1 MAGHKRILQNG
12 ATSTI
17 KKRQRRSPYI
27 QDSQAPT
34 TPPPHRRAS
43 RIDGRSRLLPLTT
56 GPARRLC
63 FDSELSTDHISH
75 NSSPHISDAS
85 QPPSTPPQTENL
97 PSTSQNASTSQ
108 LKIPAA
114 SSSLSTTI
122 INLGFPTCVCNFC
135 GACFWFEERLNRH
148 HKTQSPKFSQ
158 CCMKG
163 KVWVPLLQQ
172 TLEFLDQLLDVSGG
186 PLSVHF
192 RNNIRSYNG
201 SLSFTSFGAQ
211 LDPRLANSRGPYSFV
226 MHGENYHLMG
236 SLLPPEG
243 QPPKFLQLYVVDPE
257 VEIQNRLSNFSS
269 SDSTL
274 KPEITELQS
283 PDSANLRLRIVGATG
298 SNNGDYS
305 IPTVTEI
312 AALIPGDFSADKNDR
327 DIIINHRAEGLRR
340 ITSLNPKF
348 EALHFIILFSYG
360 EDGFH
365 TKIRYR
371 GDNTS
376 TDATKKYVTQREYY
390 AFRLQHRKNEGTT
403 LLRGGKALQHYIV
416 DAFSTIDQNRLI
428 YLRNHQ
434 KELRSEFYQGL
445 ADAFHRGEISAD
457 NLGNIIL
464 PATYTGSPRYMKQLF
479 LDSTSI
485 CQYFGNPHLF
495 ITFTCN
501 SQWPEIVEA
510 FSDTIGPHSE
520 CKPHIVARV
529 FEMKLRLMKDQLD
542 RNHFFGQT
550 IAGLHTIEFQKR
562 GLPHVHILSW
572 LDPINMITEVDHIDS
587 IISAELPDPEIDPL
601 GYETV
606 TKFMLHGPCGAA
618 NLNSPCMKNGVRS
631 KGFPKAFCSTTTTDQ
646 FGYVVYRRRDLGIT
660 ATKGGTVLD
669 NRYVVPFNRKLLVL
683 FQAHINVELCHQG
696 RVIKYLFKYLTK
708 GPDRSVAVAE
718 SSTNQGTAQVV
729 PQPLDEIQQYLDCR
743 SLSSYEAAWRIY
755 EFSLHDRNP
764 PVQRLCV
771 HLPGQNR
778 VPYRSH
784 QKLRNIM
791 ARPNVGETTL
801 TRWFKLNERDP
812 KARELTYDE
821 IPNKYVWKEDSKDWF
836 PRKKGFAIG
845 RIAYIHPG
853 ANDTFYLRQLLTKVR
868 GALSFVHLRTV
879 NGTVCHSF
887 KVACQKLGLLAND
900 DEWLLVMNEVGQWGM
915 CSLLRTL
922 FVSMLMFC
930 ELANPIDLFNKTWE
944 LMAEDIS
951 YKYRREN
958 RVYAAVSDS
967 EIVKNRLLQQLDHL
981 LAAYTSS
988 LAHFGLPTPT
998 LDHSLSSTDHL
1009 LSAQLNY
1016 DAQAAY
1022 LTNRA
1027 IVAPSNEDVS
1037 KLNAYVLAQVP
1048 GPTKN
1053 YYSADTLSSDSKRMH
1068 ELETLY
1074 PTEFL
1079 NSLSFNGVPEHVVT
1093 LKVFTPIMLLHNLN
1107 PSIGLCN
1114 GTRIMTTFLGDY
1126 VIKGVIIGGSFEG
1139 STVAI
1144 PRVVLNINDS
1154 RWPFIL
1160 KRRQFPVRLCY
1171 GMTINKSQ
1179 RQTLERVGIYLPKP
1193 VFSHGQLYVAISR
1206 VKSASGLRILLL
1218 NDPSIPHGYTRNIV
1232 YMETFNGIEASFTE
1246 PST

>member
-1 MAGHKRILQNG
+1 
-12 ATSTI
+12 
-17 KKRQRRSPYI
+17 
-27 QDSQAPT
+27 
-34 TPPPHRRAS
+34 
-43 RIDGRSRLLPLTT
+43 
-56 GPARRLC
+56 
-63 FDSELSTDHISH
+63 
-75 NSSPHISDAS
+75 
-85 QPPSTPPQTENL
+85 
-97 PSTSQNASTSQ
+97 
-108 LKIPAA
+108 
-114 SSSLSTTI
+114 
-122 INLGFPTCVCNFC
+122 
-135 GACFWFEERLNRH
+135 
-148 HKTQSPKFSQ
+148 
-158 CCMKG
+158 
-163 KVWVPLLQQ
+163 
-172 TLEFLDQLLDVSGG
+172 
-186 PLSVHF
+186 
-192 RNNIRSYNG
+192 
-201 SLSFTSFGAQ
+201 
-211 LDPRLANSRGPYSFV
+211 
-226 MHGENYHLMG
+226 
-236 SLLPPEG
+236 
-243 QPPKFLQLYVVDPE
+243 
-257 VEIQNRLSNFSS
+257 
-269 SDSTL
+269 
-274 KPEITELQS
+274 
-283 PDSANLRLRIVGATG
+283 
-298 SNNGDYS
+298 
-305 IPTVTEI
+305 
-312 AALIPGDFSADKNDR
+312 
-327 DIIINHRAEGLRR
+327 
-340 ITSLNPKF
+340 
-348 EALHFIILFSYG
+348 
-360 EDGFH
+360 
-365 TKIRYR
+365 
-371 GDNTS
+371 
-376 TDATKKYVTQREYY
+376 
-390 AFRLQHRKNEGTT
+390 
-403 LLRGGKALQHYIV
+403 
-416 DAFSTIDQNRLI
+416 
-428 YLRNHQ
+428 
-434 KELRSEFYQGL
+434 
-445 ADAFHRGEISAD
+445 
-457 NLGNIIL
+457 
-464 PATYTGSPRYMKQLF
+464 
-479 LDSTSI
+479 
-485 CQYFGNPHLF
+485 
-495 ITFTCN
+495 
-501 SQWPEIVEA
+501 
-510 FSDTIGPHSE
+510 
-520 CKPHIVARV
+520 
-529 FEMKLRLMKDQLD
+529 
-542 RNHFFGQT
+542 
-550 IAGLHTIEFQKR
+550 
-562 GLPHVHILSW
+562 
-572 LDPINMITEVDHIDS
+572 
-587 IISAELPDPEIDPL
+587 
-601 GYETV
+601 
-606 TKFMLHGPCGAA
+606 
-618 NLNSPCMKNGVRS
+618 
-631 KGFPKAFCSTTTTDQ
+631 
-646 FGYVVYRRRDLGIT
+646 
-660 ATKGGTVLD
+660 KGGTVLD
-669 NRYVVPFNRKLLVL
+669 NRYVVPFNRNLLVL

-718 SSTNQGTAQVV
+718 SSTNQ
-729 PQPLDEIQQYLDCR
+729 EIQQYLDCR

-755 EFSLHDRNP
+755 EFSIHDRNP

-771 HLPGQNR
+771 HLPCQNR

-853 ANDTFYLRQLLTKVR
+853 ANDTF
-868 GALSFVHLRTV
+868 VHLRTV
-879 NGTVCHSF
+879 NGTVCRSF

-944 LMAEDIS
+944 LIAEDIS

-958 RVYAAVSDS
+958 RVYAVVADS

-1016 DAQAAY
+1016 DAQVEYDAADSM
-1022 LTNRA
+1022 LRKLNFRQAEAFKA
-1027 IVAPSNEDVS
+1027 IIQSVAHSEGNLFFLYGHGGTGKTFLQHHIVLVVASSGIAATLLPDAITSHSRFKIPLEIDQTSTCMVKKGTALADLLSQASLIIWDEAPMVHRMSFEAVDRTLCDIMDIPLSGIGYKPFGGKTIILGGDFRQTLPVIPDAAPTNEDVS

-1079 NSLSFNGVPEHVVT
+1079 NSFSFNGVPEHVVT
-1093 LKVFTPIMLLHNLN
+1093 LKLFTPIMLLRNLN

-1160 KRRQFPVRLCY
+1160 KRRQFPIRLCY

-1179 RQTLERVGIYLPKP
+1179 GQTLERVGIYLPKP

-1232 YMETFNGIEASFTE
+1232 YTETFNGIEASFTE

>member
-1 MAGHKRILQNG
+1 
-12 ATSTI
+12 
-17 KKRQRRSPYI
+17 
-27 QDSQAPT
+27 
-34 TPPPHRRAS
+34 
-43 RIDGRSRLLPLTT
+43 
-56 GPARRLC
+56 
-63 FDSELSTDHISH
+63 
-75 NSSPHISDAS
+75 
-85 QPPSTPPQTENL
+85 
-97 PSTSQNASTSQ
+97 
-108 LKIPAA
+108 
-114 SSSLSTTI
+114 
-122 INLGFPTCVCNFC
+122 
-135 GACFWFEERLNRH
+135 
-148 HKTQSPKFSQ
+148 
-158 CCMKG
+158 
-163 KVWVPLLQQ
+163 
-172 TLEFLDQLLDVSGG
+172 
-186 PLSVHF
+186 
-192 RNNIRSYNG
+192 
-201 SLSFTSFGAQ
+201 
-211 LDPRLANSRGPYSFV
+211 
-226 MHGENYHLMG
+226 
-236 SLLPPEG
+236 
-243 QPPKFLQLYVVDPE
+243 
-257 VEIQNRLSNFSS
+257 
-269 SDSTL
+269 
-274 KPEITELQS
+274 
-283 PDSANLRLRIVGATG
+283 
-298 SNNGDYS
+298 
-305 IPTVTEI
+305 TEI

-327 DIIINHRAEGLRR
+327 DIIINHKAEGLRR

-348 EALHFIILFSYG
+348 EALHFPILFPYG

-376 TDATKKYVTQREYY
+376 TDATK
-390 AFRLQHRKNEGTT
+390 N
-403 LLRGGKALQHYIV
+403 RGDIC
-416 DAFSTIDQNRLI
+416 
-428 YLRNHQ
+428 
-434 KELRSEFYQGL
+434 
-445 ADAFHRGEISAD
+445 AD

-464 PATYTGSPRYMKQLF
+464 PTTYTGSPRYMRQLF

-550 IAGLHTIEFQKR
+550 IAG
-562 GLPHVHILSW
+562 
-572 LDPINMITEVDHIDS
+572 
-587 IISAELPDPEIDPL
+587 
-601 GYETV
+601 
-606 TKFMLHGPCGAA
+606 
-618 NLNSPCMKNGVRS
+618 
-631 KGFPKAFCSTTTTDQ
+631 
-646 FGYVVYRRRDLGIT
+646 
-660 ATKGGTVLD
+660 
-669 NRYVVPFNRKLLVL
+669 
-683 FQAHINVELCHQG
+683 
-696 RVIKYLFKYLTK
+696 
-708 GPDRSVAVAE
+708 
-718 SSTNQGTAQVV
+718 
-729 PQPLDEIQQYLDCR
+729 
-743 SLSSYEAAWRIY
+743 
-755 EFSLHDRNP
+755 
-764 PVQRLCV
+764 
-771 HLPGQNR
+771 
-778 VPYRSH
+778 
-784 QKLRNIM
+784 
-791 ARPNVGETTL
+791 
-801 TRWFKLNERDP
+801 
-812 KARELTYDE
+812 
-821 IPNKYVWKEDSKDWF
+821 
-836 PRKKGFAIG
+836 
-845 RIAYIHPG
+845 

-879 NGTVCHSF
+879 NGTVCRSF

-944 LMAEDIS
+944 LIAEDIS

-958 RVYAAVSDS
+958 RVYAVVADS

-1016 DAQAAY
+1016 DAQVEYDAADSMLRKLNFRQAEAFKAIIQSVAHSEGNLAAY

-1027 IVAPSNEDVS
+1027 IVAPTNEDVS

-1053 YYSADTLSSDSKRMH
+1053 YYSAYTLSSDSKRMH

-1079 NSLSFNGVPEHVVT
+1079 NSFSFNGVPEHVVT
-1093 LKVFTPIMLLHNLN
+1093 LKVFTPIMLLRNLN

-1160 KRRQFPVRLCY
+1160 KRRQFPIRLCY

-1179 RQTLERVGIYLPKP
+1179 GQTLERVGIYLPKP

-1232 YMETFNGIEASFTE
+1232 YTETFNGIEASFTE

>member
-1 MAGHKRILQNG
+1 
-12 ATSTI
+12 
-17 KKRQRRSPYI
+17 
-27 QDSQAPT
+27 
-34 TPPPHRRAS
+34 
-43 RIDGRSRLLPLTT
+43 
-56 GPARRLC
+56 
-63 FDSELSTDHISH
+63 
-75 NSSPHISDAS
+75 
-85 QPPSTPPQTENL
+85 
-97 PSTSQNASTSQ
+97 
-108 LKIPAA
+108 
-114 SSSLSTTI
+114 
-122 INLGFPTCVCNFC
+122 
-135 GACFWFEERLNRH
+135 
-148 HKTQSPKFSQ
+148 
-158 CCMKG
+158 
-163 KVWVPLLQQ
+163 
-172 TLEFLDQLLDVSGG
+172 
-186 PLSVHF
+186 
-192 RNNIRSYNG
+192 
-201 SLSFTSFGAQ
+201 
-211 LDPRLANSRGPYSFV
+211 
-226 MHGENYHLMG
+226 
-236 SLLPPEG
+236 
-243 QPPKFLQLYVVDPE
+243 
-257 VEIQNRLSNFSS
+257 
-269 SDSTL
+269 
-274 KPEITELQS
+274 
-283 PDSANLRLRIVGATG
+283 
-298 SNNGDYS
+298 
-305 IPTVTEI
+305 
-312 AALIPGDFSADKNDR
+312 
-327 DIIINHRAEGLRR
+327 
-340 ITSLNPKF
+340 
-348 EALHFIILFSYG
+348 
-360 EDGFH
+360 
-365 TKIRYR
+365 
-371 GDNTS
+371 
-376 TDATKKYVTQREYY
+376 
-390 AFRLQHRKNEGTT
+390 
-403 LLRGGKALQHYIV
+403 
-416 DAFSTIDQNRLI
+416 
-428 YLRNHQ
+428 
-434 KELRSEFYQGL
+434 
-445 ADAFHRGEISAD
+445 
-457 NLGNIIL
+457 
-464 PATYTGSPRYMKQLF
+464 
-479 LDSTSI
+479 
-485 CQYFGNPHLF
+485 
-495 ITFTCN
+495 
-501 SQWPEIVEA
+501 
-510 FSDTIGPHSE
+510 
-520 CKPHIVARV
+520 
-529 FEMKLRLMKDQLD
+529 MKLRLMKDQLD

-550 IAGLHTIEFQKR
+550 IA
-562 GLPHVHILSW
+562 V
-572 LDPINMITEVDHIDS
+572 
-587 IISAELPDPEIDPL
+587 ISAELPDPEIDPL

-618 NLNSPCMKNGVRS
+618 NLNSPCMKNGVCS

-669 NRYVVPFNRKLLVL
+669 NRYVVPFNRNLLVL

-718 SSTNQGTAQVV
+718 SSTN
-729 PQPLDEIQQYLDCR
+729 DEIQQYLDCR

-755 EFSLHDRNP
+755 EFSIHDRNP

-836 PRKKGFAIG
+836 PCKKGFAIG

-879 NGTVCHSF
+879 NGTVCRSF

-944 LMAEDIS
+944 LMAKDIS

-958 RVYAAVSDS
+958 RDYAAVADS

-1016 DAQAAY
+1016 DAQVESDAAESMLRKLNFRQAEAFKAIIQSVAHSEGKLFFLYGHGGTGKTFLYKAVTSKLRSQRHIVLVVASSGIAATLLPDAITAHSRFKIPLEIDQTSTCMVKKGTALADLLSQASLIICLCDIMDIPLSGIGYKPFAGKTILLGGDFRQTLPVIPDAGREESVESSFTRSYLWSYCHVLHLTQNMRIDDSPVNSSLMFDGMEFADWVLAIGNGLIPSISLKPDSPADYIRIPDFFLIEPSDDPVKQITTEIYESFSENFHQAAY

-1027 IVAPSNEDVS
+1027 IVAPTNEDVS

-1079 NSLSFNGVPEHVVT
+1079 NSLSFNGIPEHVVT
-1093 LKVFTPIMLLHNLN
+1093 LKVFTPIMLLRNLN

-1144 PRVVLNINDS
+1144 PRVILNINDS

-1160 KRRQFPVRLCY
+1160 KRRQFPIRLCY

-1179 RQTLERVGIYLPKP
+1179 GQTLERVGIYLPKP

-1232 YMETFNGIEASFTE
+1232 YTETFKGIEAPFTE

>member
-1 MAGHKRILQNG
+1 MDRTNELVKSFRRI
-12 ATSTI
+12 
-17 KKRQRRSPYI
+17 R
-27 QDSQAPT
+27 
-34 TPPPHRRAS
+34 
-43 RIDGRSRLLPLTT
+43 
-56 GPARRLC
+56 
-63 FDSELSTDHISH
+63 
-75 NSSPHISDAS
+75 
-85 QPPSTPPQTENL
+85 
-97 PSTSQNASTSQ
+97 
-108 LKIPAA
+108 
-114 SSSLSTTI
+114 
-122 INLGFPTCVCNFC
+122 
-135 GACFWFEERLNRH
+135 
-148 HKTQSPKFSQ
+148 
-158 CCMKG
+158 
-163 KVWVPLLQQ
+163 
-172 TLEFLDQLLDVSGG
+172 
-186 PLSVHF
+186 
-192 RNNIRSYNG
+192 
-201 SLSFTSFGAQ
+201 
-211 LDPRLANSRGPYSFV
+211 
-226 MHGENYHLMG
+226 
-236 SLLPPEG
+236 
-243 QPPKFLQLYVVDPE
+243 
-257 VEIQNRLSNFSS
+257 
-269 SDSTL
+269 
-274 KPEITELQS
+274 TELQS
-283 PDSANLRLRIVGATG
+283 PDSANLRLRIVGARG

-305 IPTVTEI
+305 IPTGTEI

-348 EALHFIILFSYG
+348 EALHFPILFPYG

-390 AFRLQHRKNEGTT
+390 AFRLQHRQNEGTT

-445 ADAFHRGEISAD
+445 ADAFHRGDISAD

-464 PATYTGSPRYMKQLF
+464 PATYTGSPRYMRQLF

-485 CQYFGNPHLF
+485 CQYF
-495 ITFTCN
+495 
-501 SQWPEIVEA
+501 SK
-510 FSDTIGPHSE
+510 

-550 IAGLHTIEFQKR
+550 IAGLHTVEFQKR

-618 NLNSPCMKNGVRS
+618 NLNSPCMKNGVCS

-669 NRYVVPFNRKLLVL
+669 NRYVVPFNRNLLVL

-708 GPDRSVAVAE
+708 GPDRSVA
-718 SSTNQGTAQVV
+718 
-729 PQPLDEIQQYLDCR
+729 
-743 SLSSYEAAWRIY
+743 
-755 EFSLHDRNP
+755 
-764 PVQRLCV
+764 
-771 HLPGQNR
+771 
-778 VPYRSH
+778 
-784 QKLRNIM
+784 
-791 ARPNVGETTL
+791 
-801 TRWFKLNERDP
+801 
-812 KARELTYDE
+812 ARELTYDE

-836 PRKKGFAIG
+836 PCKKGFAIG

-879 NGTVCHSF
+879 NE
-887 KVACQKLGLLAND
+887 LGLLAND

-944 LMAEDIS
+944 LMAKDIS

-958 RVYAAVSDS
+958 RDYAAVADS

-1016 DAQAAY
+1016 DAQVESDAAESMLRKLNFRQAEAFKAIIQSVAHSEGKLFFLYGHGGTGKTFLYKAVTSKLRSQRHIVLVVASSGIAATLLPDAITAHSRFKIPLEIDQTSTCMVKKGTALDRTLCDIMDIPLSGIGYKPFAGKTILLGGDFRQTLPVIPDAGREESVESSFTRSYLWSYCHVLHLTQNMRIDDSPVNSSLMFDGMEFADWVLAIGNGLIPSISLKPDSPADYIRIPDFFLIEPSDDPVKQITTEIYESFSENFHQAAY

-1027 IVAPSNEDVS
+1027 IVAPTNEDVS

-1079 NSLSFNGVPEHVVT
+1079 NSLSFNGIPEHVVT
-1093 LKVFTPIMLLHNLN
+1093 LKVFTPIMLLRNLN

-1144 PRVVLNINDS
+1144 PRVILNINDS

-1160 KRRQFPVRLCY
+1160 KRRQFPIRLCY

-1179 RQTLERVGIYLPKP
+1179 GQTLERVGIYLPKP

-1232 YMETFNGIEASFTE
+1232 YTETFKGIEAPFTE

>member
-1 MAGHKRILQNG
+1 
-12 ATSTI
+12 
-17 KKRQRRSPYI
+17 
-27 QDSQAPT
+27 
-34 TPPPHRRAS
+34 
-43 RIDGRSRLLPLTT
+43 
-56 GPARRLC
+56 
-63 FDSELSTDHISH
+63 
-75 NSSPHISDAS
+75 
-85 QPPSTPPQTENL
+85 
-97 PSTSQNASTSQ
+97 
-108 LKIPAA
+108 
-114 SSSLSTTI
+114 
-122 INLGFPTCVCNFC
+122 
-135 GACFWFEERLNRH
+135 
-148 HKTQSPKFSQ
+148 
-158 CCMKG
+158 
-163 KVWVPLLQQ
+163 
-172 TLEFLDQLLDVSGG
+172 
-186 PLSVHF
+186 
-192 RNNIRSYNG
+192 
-201 SLSFTSFGAQ
+201 
-211 LDPRLANSRGPYSFV
+211 
-226 MHGENYHLMG
+226 
-236 SLLPPEG
+236 
-243 QPPKFLQLYVVDPE
+243 
-257 VEIQNRLSNFSS
+257 
-269 SDSTL
+269 
-274 KPEITELQS
+274 
-283 PDSANLRLRIVGATG
+283 
-298 SNNGDYS
+298 
-305 IPTVTEI
+305 
-312 AALIPGDFSADKNDR
+312 
-327 DIIINHRAEGLRR
+327 
-340 ITSLNPKF
+340 
-348 EALHFIILFSYG
+348 
-360 EDGFH
+360 
-365 TKIRYR
+365 
-371 GDNTS
+371 
-376 TDATKKYVTQREYY
+376 
-390 AFRLQHRKNEGTT
+390 
-403 LLRGGKALQHYIV
+403 
-416 DAFSTIDQNRLI
+416 
-428 YLRNHQ
+428 
-434 KELRSEFYQGL
+434 
-445 ADAFHRGEISAD
+445 
-457 NLGNIIL
+457 
-464 PATYTGSPRYMKQLF
+464 
-479 LDSTSI
+479 
-485 CQYFGNPHLF
+485 
-495 ITFTCN
+495 
-501 SQWPEIVEA
+501 
-510 FSDTIGPHSE
+510 
-520 CKPHIVARV
+520 
-529 FEMKLRLMKDQLD
+529 MKLRLMKDQLD

-550 IAGLHTIEFQKR
+550 IAGICH
-562 GLPHVHILSW
+562 
-572 LDPINMITEVDHIDS
+572 MITEVDHIDS

-618 NLNSPCMKNGVRS
+618 NLNSPCMKNGVCS

-669 NRYVVPFNRKLLVL
+669 NRYVVPFNRNLLVL

-718 SSTNQGTAQVV
+718 SSTN
-729 PQPLDEIQQYLDCR
+729 DEIQQYLDCR

-755 EFSLHDRNP
+755 EFSIHDRNP

-836 PRKKGFAIG
+836 PCKKGFAIG

-879 NGTVCHSF
+879 NGTVCRSF

-944 LMAEDIS
+944 LMAKDIS

-958 RVYAAVSDS
+958 RDYAAVADS

-1016 DAQAAY
+1016 DAQVESDAAESMLRKLNFRQAEAFKAIIQSVAHSEGKLFFAPMVHRMSFEAVDRTLCDIMDIPLSGIGYKPFAGKTILLGGDFRQTLPVIPDAGREEMFDGMEFADWVLAIGNGLIPSISLKPDSPADYIRIPDFFLIEPSDDPVKQITTEIYESFSENFHQAAY

-1027 IVAPSNEDVS
+1027 IVAPTNEDVS

-1079 NSLSFNGVPEHVVT
+1079 NSLSFNGIPEHVVT
-1093 LKVFTPIMLLHNLN
+1093 LKVFTPIMLLRNLN

-1126 VIKGVIIGGSFEG
+1126 VIKGVII
-1139 STVAI
+1139 
-1144 PRVVLNINDS
+1144 
-1154 RWPFIL
+1154 
-1160 KRRQFPVRLCY
+1160 RRQFPIRLCY

-1179 RQTLERVGIYLPKP
+1179 GQTLERVGIYLPKP

-1232 YMETFNGIEASFTE
+1232 YTETFKGIEAPFTE

>member
-1 MAGHKRILQNG
+1 MR
-12 ATSTI
+12 
-17 KKRQRRSPYI
+17 
-27 QDSQAPT
+27 
-34 TPPPHRRAS
+34 
-43 RIDGRSRLLPLTT
+43 
-56 GPARRLC
+56 
-63 FDSELSTDHISH
+63 
-75 NSSPHISDAS
+75 
-85 QPPSTPPQTENL
+85 
-97 PSTSQNASTSQ
+97 
-108 LKIPAA
+108 
-114 SSSLSTTI
+114 
-122 INLGFPTCVCNFC
+122 
-135 GACFWFEERLNRH
+135 
-148 HKTQSPKFSQ
+148 
-158 CCMKG
+158 
-163 KVWVPLLQQ
+163 
-172 TLEFLDQLLDVSGG
+172 
-186 PLSVHF
+186 
-192 RNNIRSYNG
+192 
-201 SLSFTSFGAQ
+201 
-211 LDPRLANSRGPYSFV
+211 
-226 MHGENYHLMG
+226 
-236 SLLPPEG
+236 
-243 QPPKFLQLYVVDPE
+243 
-257 VEIQNRLSNFSS
+257 
-269 SDSTL
+269 
-274 KPEITELQS
+274 
-283 PDSANLRLRIVGATG
+283 
-298 SNNGDYS
+298 
-305 IPTVTEI
+305 
-312 AALIPGDFSADKNDR
+312 
-327 DIIINHRAEGLRR
+327 
-340 ITSLNPKF
+340 
-348 EALHFIILFSYG
+348 
-360 EDGFH
+360 
-365 TKIRYR
+365 
-371 GDNTS
+371 
-376 TDATKKYVTQREYY
+376 
-390 AFRLQHRKNEGTT
+390 
-403 LLRGGKALQHYIV
+403 
-416 DAFSTIDQNRLI
+416 
-428 YLRNHQ
+428 
-434 KELRSEFYQGL
+434 
-445 ADAFHRGEISAD
+445 
-457 NLGNIIL
+457 
-464 PATYTGSPRYMKQLF
+464 QLF

-495 ITFTCN
+495 ITFT
-501 SQWPEIVEA
+501 
-510 FSDTIGPHSE
+510 

-550 IAGLHTIEFQKR
+550 IA
-562 GLPHVHILSW
+562 
-572 LDPINMITEVDHIDS
+572 
-587 IISAELPDPEIDPL
+587 AELPDPEIDPL

-618 NLNSPCMKNGVRS
+618 NLNSPCMKNGVCS

-669 NRYVVPFNRKLLVL
+669 NRYVVPFNRNLLVL

-708 GPDRSVAVAE
+708 GPDR
-718 SSTNQGTAQVV
+718 
-729 PQPLDEIQQYLDCR
+729 
-743 SLSSYEAAWRIY
+743 
-755 EFSLHDRNP
+755 
-764 PVQRLCV
+764 
-771 HLPGQNR
+771 
-778 VPYRSH
+778 H

-836 PRKKGFAIG
+836 PCKKGFAIG

-879 NGTVCHSF
+879 NGTVCRSF

-944 LMAEDIS
+944 LMAKDIS

-958 RVYAAVSDS
+958 RDYAAVADS

-1016 DAQAAY
+1016 DAQVESDAAESMLRKLNFRQAEAFKAIIQSVAHSEGKLFFLYGHGGTGKTFLYKAVTSKLRSQRHIVLVVASSGIAATLLPDAITAHSRFKIPLEIDQTSTCMVKKGTALADLLSQASLIIWDEAPMVHRMSFEAVDRTLCDIMDIPLSGIGYKPFAGKTILLGGDFRQTLPVIPDAGREESVESSFTRSYLWSYCHVLHLTQNMRIDDSPVNSSLMFDGMEFADWVLAIGNGLIPSISLKPDSPADYIRIPDFFLIEPSDDPVKQITTEIYESFSENFHQAAY

-1027 IVAPSNEDVS
+1027 IVAPTNEDVS

-1079 NSLSFNGVPEHVVT
+1079 NSLSFNGIPEHVVT
-1093 LKVFTPIMLLHNLN
+1093 LKVFTPIMLLRNLN

-1144 PRVVLNINDS
+1144 PRVILNINDS

-1160 KRRQFPVRLCY
+1160 KRRQFPIRLCY

-1179 RQTLERVGIYLPKP
+1179 GQTLERVGIYLPKP

-1232 YMETFNGIEASFTE
+1232 YTETFKGIEAPFTE

>member
-1 MAGHKRILQNG
+1 
-12 ATSTI
+12 
-17 KKRQRRSPYI
+17 
-27 QDSQAPT
+27 
-34 TPPPHRRAS
+34 
-43 RIDGRSRLLPLTT
+43 
-56 GPARRLC
+56 
-63 FDSELSTDHISH
+63 
-75 NSSPHISDAS
+75 
-85 QPPSTPPQTENL
+85 
-97 PSTSQNASTSQ
+97 
-108 LKIPAA
+108 
-114 SSSLSTTI
+114 
-122 INLGFPTCVCNFC
+122 
-135 GACFWFEERLNRH
+135 
-148 HKTQSPKFSQ
+148 
-158 CCMKG
+158 
-163 KVWVPLLQQ
+163 
-172 TLEFLDQLLDVSGG
+172 
-186 PLSVHF
+186 
-192 RNNIRSYNG
+192 
-201 SLSFTSFGAQ
+201 
-211 LDPRLANSRGPYSFV
+211 
-226 MHGENYHLMG
+226 
-236 SLLPPEG
+236 
-243 QPPKFLQLYVVDPE
+243 
-257 VEIQNRLSNFSS
+257 
-269 SDSTL
+269 
-274 KPEITELQS
+274 
-283 PDSANLRLRIVGATG
+283 
-298 SNNGDYS
+298 
-305 IPTVTEI
+305 
-312 AALIPGDFSADKNDR
+312 
-327 DIIINHRAEGLRR
+327 
-340 ITSLNPKF
+340 
-348 EALHFIILFSYG
+348 
-360 EDGFH
+360 
-365 TKIRYR
+365 
-371 GDNTS
+371 
-376 TDATKKYVTQREYY
+376 
-390 AFRLQHRKNEGTT
+390 
-403 LLRGGKALQHYIV
+403 
-416 DAFSTIDQNRLI
+416 
-428 YLRNHQ
+428 
-434 KELRSEFYQGL
+434 
-445 ADAFHRGEISAD
+445 
-457 NLGNIIL
+457 
-464 PATYTGSPRYMKQLF
+464 
-479 LDSTSI
+479 
-485 CQYFGNPHLF
+485 
-495 ITFTCN
+495 
-501 SQWPEIVEA
+501 
-510 FSDTIGPHSE
+510 
-520 CKPHIVARV
+520 
-529 FEMKLRLMKDQLD
+529 
-542 RNHFFGQT
+542 
-550 IAGLHTIEFQKR
+550 
-562 GLPHVHILSW
+562 
-572 LDPINMITEVDHIDS
+572 
-587 IISAELPDPEIDPL
+587 
-601 GYETV
+601 
-606 TKFMLHGPCGAA
+606 
-618 NLNSPCMKNGVRS
+618 
-631 KGFPKAFCSTTTTDQ
+631 
-646 FGYVVYRRRDLGIT
+646 GIT

-669 NRYVVPFNRKLLVL
+669 NRYVVPFNRNLLVL

-718 SSTNQGTAQVV
+718 SSTNQ
-729 PQPLDEIQQYLDCR
+729 EIQQYLDCR

-755 EFSLHDRNP
+755 EFSIHDRNP

-771 HLPGQNR
+771 HLPCQNR

-879 NGTVCHSF
+879 NGTVCRSF

-944 LMAEDIS
+944 LIAEDIS

-958 RVYAAVSDS
+958 RVYAVVADS

-998 LDHSLSSTDHL
+998 LDHSLSSTDHAEAFKAIIQSVAHSEGNLFFLYGHGGTGKTFLYKAVTSKLRSQHHIVLVVASSGIAATLLPDAITSHSRFKIPLEIDQTSTCMVKKGTALADL
-1009 LSAQLNY
+1009 LSQASLIIWDEAPMVHRMSFEAVDRTLCDIMDIPLSGIGYKPFGGKTIILGGDFRQTLPVIP
-1016 DAQAAY
+1016 DAGREESVESSFTHSYLWSYCHVLHLTQNMRIDNSPVGNGLIPSISLKPDSPADYIRIPEFFLIEPSDDPVKQITTKIYESFSENFHQAAY

-1027 IVAPSNEDVS
+1027 IVAPTNEDVS

-1079 NSLSFNGVPEHVVT
+1079 NSFSFNGVPEHVVT
-1093 LKVFTPIMLLHNLN
+1093 LKLFTPIMLLRNLN

-1160 KRRQFPVRLCY
+1160 KRRQFPIRLCY

-1179 RQTLERVGIYLPKP
+1179 GQTLERVGIYLPKP

-1232 YMETFNGIEASFTE
+1232 YTETFNGIEASFTE